1 MHQRG
6 ESTDQKSR
14 CPHITLRFDVRSFP
28 TRGAVAI
35 LACASNSR
43 STTTITIHGAGHG
56 PVLAIALPSR
66 ARQVPCRCCGPA
78 PGGRF
83 LLDLLPLFGDSR
95 ARCAHITRALLSR
108 AGRRGDGRARIGH
121 GPSHQSWLRQ
131 AAIALPVRRASVR
144 AKEG

>member
-83 LLDLLPLFGDSR
+83 LQAADFCLTFPLFSAIL
-95 ARCAHITRALLSR
+95 ARVALT
-108 AGRRGDGRARIGH
+108 
-121 GPSHQSWLRQ
+121 
-131 AAIALPVRRASVR
+131 
-144 AKEG
+144 